1 MKKLFLLLI
10 LFININA
17 QQKILTL
24 KESLNIGLGESKDIK
39 IAQSLL
45 NQSIYEVSEY
55 SGYLL
60 PKLSFGASYTKLSNI
75 DPFKIS
81 VPFSPLPIKIQDA
94 ILDNYNFKLSLK
106 QPLFT
111 GFKLSS
117 LKEAA
122 TNKFNANKYELT
134 AEKNKTAF
142 NIITAYYNYYKA
154 IKLLKIA
161 EDNVI
166 KLKEHY
172 NNTKNFVDNGLA
184 TTNDLLKIEVQYNNA
199 LLNKINFNNNKEIAK
214 ANFNK
219 AINLNINA
227 NTEIDTSEII
237 IEEPKIDYEKDL
249 IFALNERAEL
259 KSAEFK
265 VNAADNYITAAKSN
279 FYPSIYLMGNYYYNR
294 PNQRLMPLK
303 DEFKDTWDLSISLTW
318 DIWDWGINSALA
330 EQSKELKEQIILK
343 QNILK
348 DNITQEVYSNYLKV
362 ISEYTK
368 IKVSR
373 FAFLSAKENF
383 RISEEKYLQQ
393 LLTSTDLLDAET
405 NLTEAEINLVNTLVD
420 YQLAL
425 TAYKKSL
432 GYNLF

>member
-1 MKKLFLLLI
+1 MKKLVLLLI
-10 LFININA
+10 FFIDINA

-24 KESLNIGLGESKDIK
+24 NESLNIGLGESKDIK
-39 IAQSLL
+39 IAQSIL
-45 NQSIYEVSEY
+45 NQSNYEVAEY
-55 SGYLL
+55 GGYLL
-60 PKLSFGASYTKLSNI
+60 PKVSFAASYTRLSNI

-81 VPFSPLPIKIQDA
+81 VPFSPIPIKIQDA

-117 LKEAA
+117 LKNAA
-122 TNKFNANKYELT
+122 TDKFNANKYELSI
-134 AEKNKTAF
+134 EKNKTAL

-154 IKLLKIA
+154 IKLLKVA
-161 EDNVI
+161 EDNVT

-172 NNTKNFVDNGLA
+172 NNTKVFVDNGLA
-184 TTNDLLKIEVQYNNA
+184 TINDLLKIEVQYNNA
-199 LLNKINFNNNKEIAK
+199 ELNKINFINNKEIAK

-219 AINLNINA
+219 AINLNLNA
-227 NTEIDTSEII
+227 NTEIDTTEIN

-249 IFALNERAEL
+249 AYALSERAEL
-259 KSAEFK
+259 KSIEYK
-265 VNAADNYITAAKSN
+265 INAADNYVTAATSN
-279 FYPSIYLMGNYYYNR
+279 FYPSIYLIGNYYYNR

-303 DEFKDTWDLSISLTW
+303 DEFKDSWDLSLSLTW

-330 EQSKELKEQIILK
+330 EQSKEAKNQTILK

-348 DNITQEVYSNYLKV
+348 ENITQEVYSNYLKV

-368 IKVSR
+368 IKVAK
-373 FAFLSAKENF
+373 FALISAQENF

-405 NLTEAEINLVNTLVD
+405 NLTEAKINLVNTLVD

-432 GYNLF
+432 GFKLY